1 MASPNSTFTEMVTT
15 TLRNHAKTLTD
26 NVSLN
31 NALLRLLRDKGKI
44 ETRSGGYEIVV
55 PLEYAENST
64 FSRYSGYDSQN
75 ISASDVMSA
84 AKYDW
89 CQAAIHVT
97 ASGRELRMNNGPEQM
112 INLVKSRIKNAI
124 NTASNNMSVDLY
136 SDGALTNQIGGLAN
150 IIQNDGSGTV
160 GGIVSGTYTF
170 WKNQYTEMAGTNT
183 WSKSTIKGEMNKLWL
198 KTVRGTDKAD
208 LIVASHDIYSA
219 YEESLQD
226 NQRYTDAKTASAGFE
241 SLKYKS
247 ANIIFDNNSNF
258 GTTAE
263 KAYFC
268 NTDYLYLVQHPEAQW
283 TQDDDKKPTNQDAVV
298 IPMYWMGALVCSNR
312 ALQGVLIDAA

>member
-64 FSRYSGYDSQN
+64 FSRYSGYDSQT

-89 CQAAIHVT
+89 CQSAIHVT

-136 SDGALTNQIGGLAN
+136 SDGTITNQIGGLAN
-150 IIQNDGSGTV
+150 IMQNDGTGTV

-170 WKNQYTEMAGTNT
+170 WKNQFTEMAGNST

-198 KTVRGTDKAD
+198 KTVRGTDKTD